1 MPDLP
6 PGYVLRDRVVAQLD
20 AAVRAPLTLVTAP
33 AGWGK
38 TAALVAWARTVRIGD
53 EVPVVSWVTA
63 HSPDGADVPG
73 RLRGALSAGDH
84 AAPAGDLKPDLYA
97 EDLPRAVDALDRPH
111 VVVVDDVREISD
123 QAALAELES
132 LVRHGMGRLHLV
144 LSCRRD
150 PALPLY
156 RWRVNGSLTEVRTT
170 DLSLTI
176 AETAQLLAAHDVVL
190 PGSTLYALHSMT
202 EGWPA
207 GVRLAAMA
215 MRGHPEPERVLD
227 DGGAYSTAVGDFL
240 TGEVIETLP
249 ADTRRLLLDTA
260 VATRLNAGLVEAITG
275 RDDGARVLAELK
287 GSNAFL
293 TRNAGPGGWY
303 RFHPLFARTLHSE
316 LQRRNPERVAELH
329 RRAAAWHSTYG
340 IPAEAMRHALLAEDW
355 TGAVETLD
363 RHWPDIVGGVRY
375 DRPHEAAPHPPAGDE
390 HADPRLALAFAAERL
405 RVGDLEGTRDYL
417 RRSNRAADTP
427 PTSSTGPTNPTAP
440 TATGPTATGPTASS
454 PTASSPTTTGPAAN
468 GTTTT
473 ATNPTGPTAT
483 GTSATGT
490 NGPTTSTPASTTGT
504 TSTGPA
510 ATATS
515 GGGAGTTDAPG
526 RDGGNSPAGGAGATS
541 TNGTNGGNGNGETAP
556 ASATTTNT
564 GTAFVTNT
572 NGTNGIV
579 TNASGGDGG
588 KSTGTGPANVAA
600 TGGSAGGT
608 SASGP
613 AGMNRA
619 AYGMGANGPTGNVG
633 ATVGRSG
640 PAGSGVPAALHVPAA
655 NGGGATAVMTAP
667 APSGTSAGTPAAGPV
682 AAAGGTSKEPAAA
695 KAPAR
700 VSARMMAGFMAA
712 EAWLS
717 GDPRR
722 TLAALGELNRPEDQ
736 TDEVRALSMLDE
748 GAARLRLGE
757 LAAAGSPLHGALV
770 LAQRTGMAQTQVCAA
785 AQLSVLEAARG
796 RLRAAARLGRQ
807 ALVTADRFGITDA
820 TDLGW
825 VRMALASVYGEWDR
839 IAEAD
844 RLLDEGLDLAAGD
857 PDLLVAIATVRAK
870 LRHGSGRL
878 AAALEVLHTARREL
892 GGAPLTPSVERALA
906 LTEAELR
913 ISGGDLGAARRLVA
927 TGGDPDVYPGWAACV
942 DASAALVE
950 GKAAAAASTAQQYA
964 TPSVDTALTWTV
976 HAAILTSLAG
986 RALGDRNRVL
996 RGLEVALDIAEEE
1009 SFRRPFLVGG
1019 HPVRD
1024 LLANFAPLLPV
1035 YHPLAAEL
1043 AAGSSPL
1050 AGGGRGA
1057 DGSLVEPLTE
1067 RELTVLRYLQ
1077 GTMSNLEIASTLYV
1091 SVNTVKT
1098 HVKNIY
1104 RKLHAGR
1111 RREAVERARE
1121 LRLL

>member
-1 MPDLP
+1 MSQALVQQDRRGYAPQSLAVPDLP
-6 PGYVLRDRVVAQLD
+6 PGYVVRERVIAQLD

-38 TAALVAWARTVRIGD
+38 TAALVAWARSVRLG
-53 EVPVVSWVTA
+53 EGTEPPVVRWVTA
-63 HSPDGADVPG
+63 HSEHGADVPG
-73 RLRGALSAGDH
+73 LLLGALSAHTEKSDGD
-84 AAPAGDLKPDLYA
+84 DLL
-97 EDLPRAVDALDRPH
+97 RAVDALQQPH
-111 VVVVDDVREISD
+111 IVVVDDVREISD
-123 QAALAELES
+123 EAALAELES
-132 LVRHGMGRLHLV
+132 LVRHGMGRLRLV

-150 PALPLY
+150 PSLPLY
-156 RWRVNGSLTEVRTT
+156 RWRVNGSLTEMRTN

-190 PGSTLYALHSMT
+190 PSATLYALHSIT

-227 DGGAYSTAVGDFL
+227 DGGAFSTAVGDFL
-240 TGEVIETLP
+240 TGEVIDPLP
-249 ADTRRLLLDTA
+249 AETRRLLLETA
-260 VATRLNAGLVEAITG
+260 IAPRLNAGLVEAITG

-303 RFHPLFARTLHSE
+303 RFHPLFARTLHAE
-316 LQRRNPERVAELH
+316 LLRRNPERVAELH
-329 RRAAAWHSTYG
+329 RRAAAWHGTYG

-355 TGAVETLD
+355 SGAVETLD
-363 RHWPDIVGGVRY
+363 KYWPDILGGVRY
-375 DRPHEAAPHPPAGDE
+375 DRPHEAAPHAPASED
-390 HADPRLALAFAAERL
+390 ASDPRLSLAFAAERL
-405 RVGDLEGTRDYL
+405 RVGDLEGTRDFL
-417 RRSNRAADTP
+417 RRC
-427 PTSSTGPTNPTAP
+427 
-440 TATGPTATGPTASS
+440 
-454 PTASSPTTTGPAAN
+454 
-468 GTTTT
+468 
-473 ATNPTGPTAT
+473 
-483 GTSATGT
+483 
-490 NGPTTSTPASTTGT
+490 
-504 TSTGPA
+504 
-510 ATATS
+510 
-515 GGGAGTTDAPG
+515 GGDRDAPMH
-526 RDGGNSPAGGAGATS
+526 R
-541 TNGTNGGNGNGETAP
+541 
-556 ASATTTNT
+556 
-564 GTAFVTNT
+564 AF
-572 NGTNGIV
+572 G
-579 TNASGGDGG
+579 
-588 KSTGTGPANVAA
+588 
-600 TGGSAGGT
+600 
-608 SASGP
+608 
-613 AGMNRA
+613 
-619 AYGMGANGPTGNVG
+619 
-633 ATVGRSG
+633 
-640 PAGSGVPAALHVPAA
+640 
-655 NGGGATAVMTAP
+655 
-667 APSGTSAGTPAAGPV
+667 
-682 AAAGGTSKEPAAA
+682 
-695 KAPAR
+695 
-700 VSARMMAGFMAA
+700 AA
-712 EAWLS
+712 EAWLA

-722 TLAALGELNRPEDQ
+722 TLSEMSEISANNNQ
-736 TDEVRALSMLDE
+736 STDEVRALTLLDE
-748 GAARLRLGE
+748 GEARLRLGE
-757 LAAAGSPLHGALV
+757 LGAAGAPLHGALV
-770 LAQRTGMAQTQVCAA
+770 LAQRAGMAQAQVCAA
-785 AQLSVLEAARG
+785 AQLAVLESLRG

-825 VRMALASVYGEWDR
+825 VRMALAGVYGEWDR

-857 PDLLVAIATVRAK
+857 PDLLVSIATVRAK

-892 GGAPLTPSVERALA
+892 GGAPLAPAVERALA

-927 TGGDPDVYPGWAACV
+927 TGGDSDVFPGWAAYV
-942 DASAALVE
+942 DASAALIE
-950 GKAAAAASTAQQYA
+950 GKAAAAATTAAQFA
-964 TPSVDTALTWTV
+964 TPSVDSALTWTV

-996 RGLEVALDIAEEE
+996 RGLEVALEIAEEE

-1050 AGGGRGA
+1050 AGGSRG
-1057 DGSLVEPLTE
+1057 GGEGNLVEPLTE

>member
-1 MPDLP
+1 M
-6 PGYVLRDRVVAQLD
+6 RERVVAQLD
-20 AAVRAPLTLVTAP
+20 AAVRSPLTLVTAP

-53 EVPVVSWVTA
+53 NAEMPVVRWVTA
-63 HSPDGADVPG
+63 HSEHGADVPG
-73 RLRGALSAGDH
+73 LLLGALSAHSEKSDEKSDGD
-84 AAPAGDLKPDLYA
+84 DLL
-97 EDLPRAVDALDRPH
+97 RAVDALQQPH

-123 QAALAELES
+123 ADALADLEA
-132 LVRHGMGRLHLV
+132 LVRHGMGRLRLV

-156 RWRVNGSLTEVRTT
+156 RWRVNGSLTEMRTN

-176 AETAQLLAAHDVVL
+176 SETAQLLAAHDVVL
-190 PGSTLYALHSMT
+190 PSSTLYALHSIT

-227 DGGAYSTAVGDFL
+227 DGGAFSTAVGDFL
-240 TGEVIETLP
+240 TGEVIDPLP
-249 ADTRRLLLDTA
+249 AETRRLLLETA
-260 VATRLNAGLVEAITG
+260 IAPRLNAGLVEAITG

-303 RFHPLFARTLHSE
+303 RFHPLFARTLHAE
-316 LQRRNPERVAELH
+316 LLRRSPERVAELH
-329 RRAAAWHSTYG
+329 RRAAAWHGTYG
-340 IPAEAMRHALLAEDW
+340 IPAEALRHALLAEDW
-355 TGAVETLD
+355 TGAVEMLEKY
-363 RHWPDIVGGVRY
+363 WPDIVGGVRY
-375 DRPHEAAPHPPAGDE
+375 DRPHEAAPHAPASE
-390 HADPRLALAFAAERL
+390 ESTDPRLPLAFAAERL
-405 RVGDLEGTRDYL
+405 RVGDLEGTRDFL
-417 RRSNRAADTP
+417 RRC
-427 PTSSTGPTNPTAP
+427 
-440 TATGPTATGPTASS
+440 
-454 PTASSPTTTGPAAN
+454 
-468 GTTTT
+468 
-473 ATNPTGPTAT
+473 
-483 GTSATGT
+483 
-490 NGPTTSTPASTTGT
+490 
-504 TSTGPA
+504 
-510 ATATS
+510 
-515 GGGAGTTDAPG
+515 
-526 RDGGNSPAGGAGATS
+526 
-541 TNGTNGGNGNGETAP
+541 
-556 ASATTTNT
+556 
-564 GTAFVTNT
+564 
-572 NGTNGIV
+572 
-579 TNASGGDGG
+579 GGDR
-588 KSTGTGPANVAA
+588 
-600 TGGSAGGT
+600 SA
-608 SASGP
+608 P
-613 AGMNRA
+613 MFRA
-619 AYGMGANGPTGNVG
+619 FT
-633 ATVGRSG
+633 
-640 PAGSGVPAALHVPAA
+640 
-655 NGGGATAVMTAP
+655 
-667 APSGTSAGTPAAGPV
+667 
-682 AAAGGTSKEPAAA
+682 
-695 KAPAR
+695 
-700 VSARMMAGFMAA
+700 AA
-712 EAWLS
+712 EAWLA
-717 GDPRR
+717 GDARR
-722 TLAALGELNRPEDQ
+722 MITEMSEISAN
-736 TDEVRALSMLDE
+736 TDESRALTLLDE
-748 GAARLRLGE
+748 GEARLRLGE
-757 LAAAGSPLHGALV
+757 LGAAGAPLHGALV
-770 LAQRTGMAQTQVCAA
+770 LAQRAGMAQAQVCAA
-785 AQLSVLEAARG
+785 SQLAVLESVRG

-825 VRMALASVYGEWDR
+825 VRMALAGVYGEWDR

-844 RLLDEGLDLAAGD
+844 RLLDEALDLAAGD
-857 PDLLVAIATVRAK
+857 PDLLVSIATVRAK

-892 GGAPLTPSVERALA
+892 GGAPLAPSVERALA

-927 TGGDPDVYPGWAACV
+927 TGGDPDVFTGWAACV
-942 DASAALVE
+942 DASAALIE
-950 GKAAAAASTAQQYA
+950 GKAAAAATTAAQFA

-976 HAAILTSLAG
+976 QAAILTSLAG

-1050 AGGGRGA
+1050 AGGSRGGA
-1057 DGSLVEPLTE
+1057 DGNLVEPLTE

>member
-6 PGYVLRDRVVAQLD
+6 PGYVMRERVVAQLD
-20 AAVRAPLTLVTAP
+20 TAVRSPLTLVTAP

-53 EVPVVSWVTA
+53 NAEMPVVRWVTS
-63 HSPDGADVPG
+63 HSEHGADVPG
-73 RLRGALSAGDH
+73 LLLGALSAQSEKSDGD
-84 AAPAGDLKPDLYA
+84 DLL
-97 EDLPRAVDALDRPH
+97 RAVDALQQPH

-123 QAALAELES
+123 ADALAELEA
-132 LVRHGMGRLHLV
+132 LVRHGMGRLRLV

-156 RWRVNGSLTEVRTT
+156 RWRVNGSLTEMRTN

-176 AETAQLLAAHDVVL
+176 SETAQLLAAHDVVL
-190 PGSTLYALHSMT
+190 PSSTLYALHSIT

-227 DGGAYSTAVGDFL
+227 DGGAFSTAVGDFL
-240 TGEVIETLP
+240 TGEVIDPLP
-249 ADTRRLLLDTA
+249 PETRRLLLETA
-260 VATRLNAGLVEAITG
+260 IAPRLNAGLVEAITG

-303 RFHPLFARTLHSE
+303 RFHPLFARTLHAE
-316 LQRRNPERVAELH
+316 LLRRSPERVAELH
-329 RRAAAWHSTYG
+329 RRAAAWHGTYG
-340 IPAEAMRHALLAEDW
+340 IPAEALRHALLAEDW
-355 TGAVETLD
+355 SSAVETLEKY
-363 RHWPDIVGGVRY
+363 WPDIVGGVRY
-375 DRPHEAAPHPPAGDE
+375 DRPHEAAPHAPASE
-390 HADPRLALAFAAERL
+390 ESTDPRLPLAFAAERL
-405 RVGDLEGTRDYL
+405 RVGDLEGTRDFL
-417 RRSNRAADTP
+417 RRC
-427 PTSSTGPTNPTAP
+427 
-440 TATGPTATGPTASS
+440 
-454 PTASSPTTTGPAAN
+454 
-468 GTTTT
+468 
-473 ATNPTGPTAT
+473 
-483 GTSATGT
+483 
-490 NGPTTSTPASTTGT
+490 
-504 TSTGPA
+504 
-510 ATATS
+510 
-515 GGGAGTTDAPG
+515 
-526 RDGGNSPAGGAGATS
+526 
-541 TNGTNGGNGNGETAP
+541 
-556 ASATTTNT
+556 
-564 GTAFVTNT
+564 
-572 NGTNGIV
+572 
-579 TNASGGDGG
+579 GGDR
-588 KSTGTGPANVAA
+588 
-600 TGGSAGGT
+600 SA
-608 SASGP
+608 P
-613 AGMNRA
+613 MFRA
-619 AYGMGANGPTGNVG
+619 FT
-633 ATVGRSG
+633 
-640 PAGSGVPAALHVPAA
+640 
-655 NGGGATAVMTAP
+655 
-667 APSGTSAGTPAAGPV
+667 
-682 AAAGGTSKEPAAA
+682 
-695 KAPAR
+695 
-700 VSARMMAGFMAA
+700 AA
-712 EAWLS
+712 EAWLA
-717 GDPRR
+717 GDARR
-722 TLAALGELNRPEDQ
+722 MITEMSEISVN
-736 TDEVRALSMLDE
+736 TDESRALALLDE
-748 GAARLRLGE
+748 GEARLRLGE
-757 LAAAGSPLHGALV
+757 LGAAGAPLHGALV
-770 LAQRTGMAQTQVCAA
+770 LAQRAGMAQAQVCAA
-785 AQLSVLEAARG
+785 SQLAVLESLRG

-825 VRMALASVYGEWDR
+825 VRMALAGVYGEWDR

-844 RLLDEGLDLAAGD
+844 RLLDEALDLAAGD
-857 PDLLVAIATVRAK
+857 PDLLVSIATVRAK

-892 GGAPLTPSVERALA
+892 GGAPLAPAVERALA

-927 TGGDPDVYPGWAACV
+927 TGGDPDVFAGWAACV
-942 DASAALVE
+942 DASAALIE
-950 GKAAAAASTAQQYA
+950 GKAAAAATTAAQFA
-964 TPSVDTALTWTV
+964 TPSVDASLTWTV
-976 HAAILTSLAG
+976 QAAILTSLAG

-1050 AGGGRGA
+1050 AGGSRSGT
-1057 DGSLVEPLTE
+1057 DGNLVEPLTE

>member
-1 MPDLP
+1 MSSSVAVPDLP
-6 PGYVLRDRVVAQLD
+6 PGYVLRERVVAQLD

-53 EVPVVSWVTA
+53 AGELPVVRWVTS
-63 HSPDGADVPG
+63 HVEGGADVPG
-73 RLRGALSAGDH
+73 QLLGALSESTDTPGGKSDGDN
-84 AAPAGDLKPDLYA
+84 LL
-97 EDLPRAVDALDRPH
+97 RVVDSLQRPH

-123 QAALAELES
+123 PDALAELEA
-132 LVRHGMGRLHLV
+132 LVRHGMGKLRLV

-150 PALPLY
+150 PSLPLY
-156 RWRVNGSLTEVRTT
+156 RWRVDGSLTEMRTG

-190 PGSTLYALHSMT
+190 PSATLYSLHSIT

-227 DGGAYSTAVGDFL
+227 DGGAFSSAVGDFL
-240 TGEVIETLP
+240 TGEVIEPLP
-249 ADTRRLLLDTA
+249 IETRRLLLETA
-260 VATRLNAGLVEAITG
+260 IAPRLNAGLVEAITG

-303 RFHPLFARTLHSE
+303 RFHPLFARTLHAE
-316 LQRRNPERVAELH
+316 LLRRSPERVADLH
-329 RRAAAWHSTYG
+329 RRAAAWHGTYG
-340 IPAEAMRHALLAEDW
+340 IPAEALRHALLAEDW
-355 TGAVETLD
+355 TGAVETLE
-363 RHWPDIVGGVRY
+363 RSWPDIVGGVRY
-375 DRPHEAAPHPPAGDE
+375 DRPHEAAPHAPAAE
-390 HADPRLALAFAAERL
+390 ESTDPRLALAFAAERL
-405 RVGDLEGTRDYL
+405 RVGDLEGTRDFL
-417 RRSNRAADTP
+417 RRCGEDRTTP
-427 PTSSTGPTNPTAP
+427 MF
-440 TATGPTATGPTASS
+440 
-454 PTASSPTTTGPAAN
+454 
-468 GTTTT
+468 
-473 ATNPTGPTAT
+473 
-483 GTSATGT
+483 
-490 NGPTTSTPASTTGT
+490 
-504 TSTGPA
+504 
-510 ATATS
+510 
-515 GGGAGTTDAPG
+515 
-526 RDGGNSPAGGAGATS
+526 R
-541 TNGTNGGNGNGETAP
+541 
-556 ASATTTNT
+556 
-564 GTAFVTNT
+564 AFV
-572 NGTNGIV
+572 
-579 TNASGGDGG
+579 
-588 KSTGTGPANVAA
+588 
-600 TGGSAGGT
+600 
-608 SASGP
+608 
-613 AGMNRA
+613 
-619 AYGMGANGPTGNVG
+619 
-633 ATVGRSG
+633 
-640 PAGSGVPAALHVPAA
+640 
-655 NGGGATAVMTAP
+655 
-667 APSGTSAGTPAAGPV
+667 
-682 AAAGGTSKEPAAA
+682 
-695 KAPAR
+695 
-700 VSARMMAGFMAA
+700 AA
-712 EAWLS
+712 EAWLG

-722 TLAALGELNRPEDQ
+722 MLAEVSEISPNN
-736 TDEVRALSMLDE
+736 DETRALTLLDE
-748 GAARLRLGE
+748 GEARLRLGE
-757 LAAAGSPLHGALV
+757 LGAAGAPLHGALV
-770 LAQRTGMAQTQVCAA
+770 LAQRAGLAQAQVCAA
-785 AQLSVLEAARG
+785 SQLAVLESMRG
-796 RLRAAARLGRQ
+796 RLRASARLGRQ

-825 VRMALASVYGEWDR
+825 VRMALAGVYGEWDR

-844 RLLDEGLDLAAGD
+844 RLLDEALDLAAGD
-857 PDLLVAIATVRAK
+857 PDLLVSIATVRAK

-892 GGAPLTPSVERALA
+892 GGAALAPAVERGLA

-927 TGGDPDVYPGWAACV
+927 TGGDPEVFAGWAACV
-942 DASAALVE
+942 DASAALIE
-950 GKAAAAASTAQQYA
+950 GKAAAAATTAAQYA

-976 HAAILTSLAG
+976 QAAILTSLAG
-986 RALGDRNRVL
+986 RTLGDRNRVL

-1050 AGGGRGA
+1050 AGGSRNGGDA
-1057 DGSLVEPLTE
+1057 NLVEPLTE

>member
-6 PGYVLRDRVVAQLD
+6 PGYVLRERVVAQLD

-53 EVPVVSWVTA
+53 EMPVVRWVTS

-73 RLRGALSAGDH
+73 RLRGALSAGDTS
-84 AAPAGDLKPDLYA
+84 DLKADSDDELA
-97 EDLPRAVDALDRPH
+97 RAVDSLDRPH
-111 VVVVDDVREISD
+111 IVVVDDVREISD
-123 QAALAELES
+123 PAALSELES

-156 RWRVNGSLTEVRTT
+156 RWRVNGSLTEMRTT

-176 AETAQLLAAHDVVL
+176 TETAQLLAAHDVVL

-249 ADTRRLLLDTA
+249 ADTRRLLFDTA

-316 LQRRNPERVAELH
+316 LLRRNPERVAELH
-329 RRAAAWHSTYG
+329 RRAAAWHATYG

-355 TGAVETLD
+355 PGAVETLE

-375 DRPHEAAPHPPAGDE
+375 DRPHEAAPHAPAGDE
-390 HADPRLALAFAAERL
+390 HTDPRLALAFAAERL
-405 RVGDLEGTRDYL
+405 RVGDLEGTRDFL
-417 RRSNRAADTP
+417 RRSNRASD
-427 PTSSTGPTNPTAP
+427 AP
-440 TATGPTATGPTASS
+440 D
-454 PTASSPTTTGPAAN
+454 PAP
-468 GTTTT
+468 TTTT
-473 ATNPTGPTAT
+473 AT
-483 GTSATGT
+483 TSATSG
-490 NGPTTSTPASTTGT
+490 AATGT
-504 TSTGPA
+504 TSGTGTASGNGTSGNGTGTGTAGSAGNGTSGGTASGTGTGDAAAGRREGPA
-510 ATATS
+510 AT
-515 GGGAGTTDAPG
+515 GPGAPTGSAAGLTARAGQSAPG
-526 RDGGNSPAGGAGATS
+526 MPAAQHT
-541 TNGTNGGNGNGETAP
+541 
-556 ASATTTNT
+556 
-564 GTAFVTNT
+564 
-572 NGTNGIV
+572 
-579 TNASGGDGG
+579 
-588 KSTGTGPANVAA
+588 
-600 TGGSAGGT
+600 
-608 SASGP
+608 
-613 AGMNRA
+613 
-619 AYGMGANGPTGNVG
+619 
-633 ATVGRSG
+633 
-640 PAGSGVPAALHVPAA
+640 PAGSAAPAARPTS
-655 NGGGATAVMTAP
+655 GGATAVMTAP
-667 APSGTSAGTPAAGPV
+667 APATGQPATTSATDQPAATTQPP
-682 AAAGGTSKEPAAA
+682 TSEPPAAA
-695 KAPAR
+695 AKGPVR
-700 VSARMMAGFMAA
+700 VNARMIAGFAAA

-722 TLAALGELNRPEDQ
+722 TLTALGDLNRP
-736 TDEVRALSMLDE
+736 DEQNDEIRALSMLDE
-748 GAARLRLGE
+748 GEARLRLGE
-757 LAAAGSPLHGALV
+757 LAAAGAPLHGALV
-770 LAQRTGMAQTQVCAA
+770 LAQRTGMAQAQVCAA

-796 RLRAAARLGRQ
+796 RLRASARLGRQ

-870 LRHGSGRL
+870 LRHGAGRL

-892 GGAPLTPSVERALA
+892 GGAALAPSVERALA

-950 GKAAAAASTAQQYA
+950 GKAAAAASTAQQFA

>member
-1 MPDLP
+1 M
-6 PGYVLRDRVVAQLD
+6 RERVVAQLD

-38 TAALVAWARTVRIGD
+38 TAALVAWARTVRLGD
-53 EVPVVSWVTA
+53 STEMPVVRWVTS
-63 HSPDGADVPG
+63 HSERGADVPG
-73 RLRGALSAGDH
+73 QLLGALSADSRSHGEKGDGDDLLH
-84 AAPAGDLKPDLYA
+84 AV
-97 EDLPRAVDALDRPH
+97 EALQQPH

-123 QAALAELES
+123 EDALAELES
-132 LVRHGMGRLHLV
+132 LVRHGMGRLRLV

-150 PALPLY
+150 PSLPLY
-156 RWRVNGSLTEVRTT
+156 RWRVNGSLTEMRTS

-190 PGSTLYALHSMT
+190 PSSTLYALHSIT

-215 MRGHPEPERVLD
+215 MHGHPEPERVLD
-227 DGGAYSTAVGDFL
+227 DGGAFSTAVGDFL
-240 TGEVIETLP
+240 TGEVIDPLP
-249 ADTRRLLLDTA
+249 PDTRQLLLDTA
-260 VATRLNAGLVEAITG
+260 IATRLNAGLVEAITG
-275 RDDGARVLAELK
+275 RDDGARMLAELK

-303 RFHPLFARTLHSE
+303 RFHPLFARTLHAE
-316 LQRRNPERVAELH
+316 LLRRSPERVVELH
-329 RRAAAWHSTYG
+329 RRAAAWHGTYG
-340 IPAEAMRHALLAEDW
+340 IPAESMRHALLAEDW
-355 TGAVETLD
+355 TGAVDMLD
-363 RHWPDIVGGVRY
+363 RHWPDIVLGVRY
-375 DRPHEAAPHPPAGDE
+375 DRPHEAAPHAPAAEE
-390 HADPRLALAFAAERL
+390 HTDPRLTLAFAAERL
-405 RVGDLEGTRDYL
+405 RVGDLEGTRDFL
-417 RRSNRAADTP
+417 RRGTADTP
-427 PTSSTGPTNPTAP
+427 MR
-440 TATGPTATGPTASS
+440 
-454 PTASSPTTTGPAAN
+454 
-468 GTTTT
+468 
-473 ATNPTGPTAT
+473 
-483 GTSATGT
+483 
-490 NGPTTSTPASTTGT
+490 
-504 TSTGPA
+504 
-510 ATATS
+510 
-515 GGGAGTTDAPG
+515 GAFA
-526 RDGGNSPAGGAGATS
+526 
-541 TNGTNGGNGNGETAP
+541 
-556 ASATTTNT
+556 
-564 GTAFVTNT
+564 
-572 NGTNGIV
+572 
-579 TNASGGDGG
+579 
-588 KSTGTGPANVAA
+588 
-600 TGGSAGGT
+600 
-608 SASGP
+608 
-613 AGMNRA
+613 
-619 AYGMGANGPTGNVG
+619 
-633 ATVGRSG
+633 
-640 PAGSGVPAALHVPAA
+640 
-655 NGGGATAVMTAP
+655 
-667 APSGTSAGTPAAGPV
+667 
-682 AAAGGTSKEPAAA
+682 
-695 KAPAR
+695 
-700 VSARMMAGFMAA
+700 AA
-712 EAWLS
+712 EAWLA

-722 TLAALGELNRPEDQ
+722 TLGESAQMQPA
-736 TDEVRALSMLDE
+736 TDEARALALLDE
-748 GAARLRLGE
+748 GEARLRLGE
-757 LAAAGSPLHGALV
+757 LGAAGAPLHGALV
-770 LAQRTGMAQTQVCAA
+770 LAQRSGMAQAQVAA
-785 AQLSVLEAARG
+785 ASQLAVLESCRG

-825 VRMALASVYGEWDR
+825 VRMALAGVYGEWDR

-870 LRHGSGRL
+870 LRHGGGRL

-892 GGAPLTPSVERALA
+892 GGAPLAPAIERALA

-927 TGGDPDVYPGWAACV
+927 TGGDPDVFAGWAACV
-942 DASAALVE
+942 DASAALIE
-950 GKAAAAASTAQQYA
+950 GKAAAAATTAAQFA
-964 TPSVDTALTWTV
+964 TPAVDTALTWTV
-976 HAAILTSLAG
+976 QAAILTSLAG

-1050 AGGGRGA
+1050 AGGSRNGG
-1057 DGSLVEPLTE
+1057 DGNLVEPLTE

>member
-1 MPDLP
+1 M
-6 PGYVLRDRVVAQLD
+6 RDRVIAQLD

-38 TAALVAWARTVRIGD
+38 TAALVAWARTVRLGD
-53 EVPVVSWVTA
+53 SSEVPVVRWVTS
-63 HSPDGADVPG
+63 HSETGADVPG
-73 RLRGALSAGDH
+73 QLLGALSGQAEKSD
-84 AAPAGDLKPDLYA
+84 A
-97 EDLPRAVDALDRPH
+97 EDLLRVVDSLQQPH

-123 QAALAELES
+123 ADALAQLEA
-132 LVRHGMGRLHLV
+132 LVRHGMGKLRLV

-150 PALPLY
+150 PSLPLY
-156 RWRVNGSLTEVRTT
+156 RWRVNGSLTEMRTN

-190 PGSTLYALHSMT
+190 PSSTLYALHSIT

-227 DGGAYSTAVGDFL
+227 DGGAFSTAVGDFL
-240 TGEVIETLP
+240 TGEVIDPLP
-249 ADTRRLLLDTA
+249 AETRRLLLETSIA
-260 VATRLNAGLVEAITG
+260 PRLNAGLVEAITG

-303 RFHPLFARTLHSE
+303 RFHPLFARTLHAE
-316 LQRRNPERVAELH
+316 LLRRSPERVAELH
-329 RRAAAWHSTYG
+329 RRAATWHATYG

-355 TGAVETLD
+355 PGAVETLD
-363 RHWPDIVGGVRY
+363 KHWPDIVGGVRY
-375 DRPHEAAPHPPAGDE
+375 DRPHEAAPHAPASE
-390 HADPRLALAFAAERL
+390 ENTDPRLALAFAAERL
-405 RVGDLEGTRDYL
+405 RVGDLEGTRDFL
-417 RRSNRAADTP
+417 RRC
-427 PTSSTGPTNPTAP
+427 
-440 TATGPTATGPTASS
+440 
-454 PTASSPTTTGPAAN
+454 
-468 GTTTT
+468 
-473 ATNPTGPTAT
+473 
-483 GTSATGT
+483 
-490 NGPTTSTPASTTGT
+490 
-504 TSTGPA
+504 
-510 ATATS
+510 
-515 GGGAGTTDAPG
+515 
-526 RDGGNSPAGGAGATS
+526 
-541 TNGTNGGNGNGETAP
+541 
-556 ASATTTNT
+556 
-564 GTAFVTNT
+564 
-572 NGTNGIV
+572 
-579 TNASGGDGG
+579 GGDR
-588 KSTGTGPANVAA
+588 TDPIQ
-600 TGGSAGGT
+600 
-608 SASGP
+608 
-613 AGMNRA
+613 RA
-619 AYGMGANGPTGNVG
+619 FA
-633 ATVGRSG
+633 
-640 PAGSGVPAALHVPAA
+640 
-655 NGGGATAVMTAP
+655 
-667 APSGTSAGTPAAGPV
+667 
-682 AAAGGTSKEPAAA
+682 
-695 KAPAR
+695 
-700 VSARMMAGFMAA
+700 AA
-712 EAWLS
+712 EAWLA
-717 GDPRR
+717 GEPRR
-722 TLAALGELNRPEDQ
+722 TLGEVSEISANN
-736 TDEVRALSMLDE
+736 DESRALTLLDE
-748 GAARLRLGE
+748 GEARLRLGE
-757 LAAAGSPLHGALV
+757 LGAAGAPLHGALV
-770 LAQRTGMAQTQVCAA
+770 LAQRAGMAQAQVAA
-785 AQLSVLEAARG
+785 VSQLAVLESLRG

-844 RLLDEGLDLAAGD
+844 RLLDEALDLAAGD
-857 PDLLVAIATVRAK
+857 PDLLVSIATVRAR
-870 LRHGSGRL
+870 LRHGAGRL

-892 GGAPLTPSVERALA
+892 GGAPLAPAVERALA

-927 TGGDPDVYPGWAACV
+927 TGGDPEVFAGWAACV
-942 DASAALVE
+942 DASAALIE
-950 GKAAAAASTAQQYA
+950 GKAAAAATTAAQFA
-964 TPSVDTALTWTV
+964 TPSVDTSLTWTV
-976 HAAILTSLAG
+976 QAAILTGLAG

-1050 AGGGRGA
+1050 AGGSRSGA
-1057 DGSLVEPLTE
+1057 DGNLVEPLTE

>member
-1 MPDLP
+1 VLVQQDRRGFAPPPLAVPDLP
-6 PGYVLRDRVVAQLD
+6 PGYVVRERVIAQLD
-20 AAVRAPLTLVTAP
+20 AALRAPLTLVTAP

-38 TAALVAWARTVRIGD
+38 TAALVAWARTARIGD
-53 EVPVVSWVTA
+53 GTETPVVRWVTS
-63 HSPDGADVPG
+63 HSERGADVPG
-73 RLRGALSAGDH
+73 QLLGALPPPGPPHAEKSDGD
-84 AAPAGDLKPDLYA
+84 GLL
-97 EDLPRAVDALDRPH
+97 RAVDALQQPH

-123 QAALAELES
+123 PDALAELEA
-132 LVRHGMGRLHLV
+132 LVRHGLGRLRLV

-150 PALPLY
+150 PSLPLY
-156 RWRVNGSLTEVRTT
+156 RWRVNGSLTEMRTN

-190 PGSTLYALHSMT
+190 PSATLYALHSIT

-227 DGGAYSTAVGDFL
+227 DGGPFSTAVGDFL
-240 TGEVIETLP
+240 TGEVIDPLP
-249 ADTRRLLLDTA
+249 AETRRLLLDA
-260 VATRLNAGLVEAITG
+260 AIAPRLNAGLVEAITG
-275 RDDGARVLAELK
+275 RDDGARVLGELK

-303 RFHPLFARTLHSE
+303 RFHPLFARTLHAE
-316 LQRRNPERVAELH
+316 LLRRSPERVAELH
-329 RRAAAWHSTYG
+329 RRASAWHATYG

-355 TGAVETLD
+355 TGAVETLE

-375 DRPHEAAPHPPAGDE
+375 DRPHEAAPHAPASEEDT
-390 HADPRLALAFAAERL
+390 DPRLPLAFAAERL
-405 RVGDLEGTRDYL
+405 RVGDLEGTRDFL
-417 RRSNRAADTP
+417 RRC
-427 PTSSTGPTNPTAP
+427 
-440 TATGPTATGPTASS
+440 
-454 PTASSPTTTGPAAN
+454 
-468 GTTTT
+468 
-473 ATNPTGPTAT
+473 
-483 GTSATGT
+483 
-490 NGPTTSTPASTTGT
+490 
-504 TSTGPA
+504 
-510 ATATS
+510 
-515 GGGAGTTDAPG
+515 
-526 RDGGNSPAGGAGATS
+526 
-541 TNGTNGGNGNGETAP
+541 
-556 ASATTTNT
+556 
-564 GTAFVTNT
+564 
-572 NGTNGIV
+572 
-579 TNASGGDGG
+579 GGDR
-588 KSTGTGPANVAA
+588 TVA
-600 TGGSAGGT
+600 
-608 SASGP
+608 
-613 AGMNRA
+613 MFRA
-619 AYGMGANGPTGNVG
+619 FT
-633 ATVGRSG
+633 
-640 PAGSGVPAALHVPAA
+640 
-655 NGGGATAVMTAP
+655 
-667 APSGTSAGTPAAGPV
+667 
-682 AAAGGTSKEPAAA
+682 
-695 KAPAR
+695 
-700 VSARMMAGFMAA
+700 AA
-712 EAWLS
+712 EAWLA
-717 GDPRR
+717 GDARR
-722 TLAALGELNRPEDQ
+722 MITELSEISPNN
-736 TDEVRALSMLDE
+736 DESRALTLLDE
-748 GAARLRLGE
+748 GEARLRLGE
-757 LAAAGSPLHGALV
+757 LGAAGAPLHGALV
-770 LAQRTGMAQTQVCAA
+770 LAQRSGMAQAQVCAA
-785 AQLSVLEAARG
+785 SQLAVLESVRG

-825 VRMALASVYGEWDR
+825 VRMALAGVYGEWDR

-844 RLLDEGLDLAAGD
+844 RLLDEALDLAAGD
-857 PDLLVAIATVRAK
+857 ADLLVSIATVRAK

-892 GGAPLTPSVERALA
+892 GGAPLAPSVERALA

-927 TGGDPDVYPGWAACV
+927 TGGDPDVFAGWAACV
-942 DASAALVE
+942 DASAALIE
-950 GKAAAAASTAQQYA
+950 GKAAAAATTAAQFA

-976 HAAILTSLAG
+976 QAAILTSLAG
-986 RALGDRNRVL
+986 RSLGDRNRVL

-1050 AGGGRGA
+1050 AGGSRGGGDA
-1057 DGSLVEPLTE
+1057 NLVEPLTE

>member
-1 MPDLP
+1 MSQALVQQDRRGFAPPPSLAVPDLP
-6 PGYVLRDRVVAQLD
+6 PGYVMRERVVAQLD
-20 AAVRAPLTLVTAP
+20 AAVRSPLTLVTAP

-53 EVPVVSWVTA
+53 SAETPVVRWVTS
-63 HSPDGADVPG
+63 HSESGADVPG
-73 RLRGALSAGDH
+73 QLLGALSTHQEKSDGD
-84 AAPAGDLKPDLYA
+84 DLL
-97 EDLPRAVDALDRPH
+97 RAVDSLQQPH

-123 QAALAELES
+123 PDALAELEA
-132 LVRHGMGRLHLV
+132 LVRHGMGRLRLV

-150 PALPLY
+150 PSLPLY
-156 RWRVNGSLTEVRTT
+156 RWRVNGSLAEMRTN

-176 AETAQLLAAHDVVL
+176 SETAQLLAAHDVVL
-190 PGSTLYALHSMT
+190 PSATLYALHSIT

-227 DGGAYSTAVGDFL
+227 DGGAFSTAVGDFL
-240 TGEVIETLP
+240 TGEVIDPLP
-249 ADTRRLLLDTA
+249 AETRRLLLETA
-260 VATRLNAGLVEAITG
+260 IAPRLNAGLVEAITG

-303 RFHPLFARTLHSE
+303 RFHPLFARTLHAE
-316 LQRRNPERVAELH
+316 LLRRSPERVSDLH
-329 RRAAAWHSTYG
+329 RRAAAWHNTYG

-355 TGAVETLD
+355 SGAVETLE
-363 RHWPDIVGGVRY
+363 RSWPDIVGGVRF
-375 DRPHEAAPHPPAGDE
+375 DRPHEAAPHAPASE
-390 HADPRLALAFAAERL
+390 ENTDPRLPLAFAAERL
-405 RVGDLEGTRDYL
+405 RVGDLEGTRDFL
-417 RRSNRAADTP
+417 RRC
-427 PTSSTGPTNPTAP
+427 
-440 TATGPTATGPTASS
+440 
-454 PTASSPTTTGPAAN
+454 
-468 GTTTT
+468 
-473 ATNPTGPTAT
+473 
-483 GTSATGT
+483 
-490 NGPTTSTPASTTGT
+490 
-504 TSTGPA
+504 
-510 ATATS
+510 
-515 GGGAGTTDAPG
+515 
-526 RDGGNSPAGGAGATS
+526 
-541 TNGTNGGNGNGETAP
+541 
-556 ASATTTNT
+556 
-564 GTAFVTNT
+564 
-572 NGTNGIV
+572 
-579 TNASGGDGG
+579 GGDR
-588 KSTGTGPANVAA
+588 TEP
-600 TGGSAGGT
+600 
-608 SASGP
+608 
-613 AGMNRA
+613 MFRA
-619 AYGMGANGPTGNVG
+619 FT
-633 ATVGRSG
+633 
-640 PAGSGVPAALHVPAA
+640 
-655 NGGGATAVMTAP
+655 
-667 APSGTSAGTPAAGPV
+667 
-682 AAAGGTSKEPAAA
+682 
-695 KAPAR
+695 
-700 VSARMMAGFMAA
+700 AA
-712 EAWLS
+712 EAWLA
-717 GDPRR
+717 GDPRKMISEMSEIS
-722 TLAALGELNRPEDQ
+722 AN
-736 TDEVRALSMLDE
+736 TDESRALTLLDE
-748 GAARLRLGE
+748 GEARLRLGE
-757 LAAAGSPLHGALV
+757 LGAAGAPLHGALV
-770 LAQRTGMAQTQVCAA
+770 LAQRAGMAQAQVCAA
-785 AQLSVLEAARG
+785 SQLAVLESLRG

-825 VRMALASVYGEWDR
+825 VRMALAGVYGEWDR
-839 IAEAD
+839 ISEAD
-844 RLLDEGLDLAAGD
+844 RLLDEALDLAAGD
-857 PDLLVAIATVRAK
+857 PDLLVSIATVRAK

-892 GGAPLTPSVERALA
+892 GGAPLAPTVERSLA

-927 TGGDPDVYPGWAACV
+927 TGGDPDVFPGWAACV
-942 DASAALVE
+942 DASAALIE
-950 GKAAAAASTAQQYA
+950 GKAAAAATTAAQFA
-964 TPSVDTALTWTV
+964 TPSVDNALTWTV
-976 HAAILTSLAG
+976 QAAILTSLAG

-1050 AGGGRGA
+1050 AGGSRGGG
-1057 DGSLVEPLTE
+1057 DGNLVEPLTE

>member
-1 MPDLP
+1 MVQQDRRGYAPPSLAVPDLP
-6 PGYVLRDRVVAQLD
+6 PGYVVRERVVAQLD
-20 AAVRAPLTLVTAP
+20 AAVRSPLTLVTAP

-38 TAALVAWARTVRIGD
+38 TAALVAWARTVRVG
-53 EVPVVSWVTA
+53 
-63 HSPDGADVPG
+63 DGADVPVV
-73 RLRGALSAGDH
+73 RWVTSHAERGADVPGQLLGALPAPERPGDGYQD
-84 AAPAGDLKPDLYA
+84 AEKGDDL
-97 EDLPRAVDALDRPH
+97 LRAVESLRQPH

-123 QAALAELES
+123 ADALAELES
-132 LVRHGMGRLHLV
+132 LVRHGMGRLRLV

-150 PALPLY
+150 PSLPLY
-156 RWRVNGSLTEVRTT
+156 RWRVNGSLTEMRTN

-190 PGSTLYALHSMT
+190 PSATLYALHSIT

-227 DGGAYSTAVGDFL
+227 DGGAFSTAVADFL
-240 TGEVIETLP
+240 TGEVIDPLP
-249 ADTRRLLLDTA
+249 AETRRLLLDTA
-260 VATRLNAGLVEAITG
+260 IAPRLNAGLVEAITG

-303 RFHPLFARTLHSE
+303 RFHPLFARTLHAE
-316 LQRRNPERVAELH
+316 LLRRSPERIAELH
-329 RRAAAWHSTYG
+329 RRAAAWHNTYG
-340 IPAEAMRHALLAEDW
+340 LPAEAMRHALLAEDW
-355 TGAVETLD
+355 ASAVETLE
-363 RHWPDIVGGVRY
+363 RSWPDILAGVRY
-375 DRPHEAAPHPPAGDE
+375 DRPHEAAPHAPAAEESTD
-390 HADPRLALAFAAERL
+390 ARLPLAFAAERL
-405 RVGDLEGTRDYL
+405 RVGDLEGARDYL
-417 RRSNRAADTP
+417 RRY
-427 PTSSTGPTNPTAP
+427 
-440 TATGPTATGPTASS
+440 
-454 PTASSPTTTGPAAN
+454 
-468 GTTTT
+468 
-473 ATNPTGPTAT
+473 
-483 GTSATGT
+483 
-490 NGPTTSTPASTTGT
+490 
-504 TSTGPA
+504 
-510 ATATS
+510 
-515 GGGAGTTDAPG
+515 
-526 RDGGNSPAGGAGATS
+526 
-541 TNGTNGGNGNGETAP
+541 
-556 ASATTTNT
+556 
-564 GTAFVTNT
+564 
-572 NGTNGIV
+572 
-579 TNASGGDGG
+579 GGDR
-588 KSTGTGPANVAA
+588 TTP
-600 TGGSAGGT
+600 
-608 SASGP
+608 
-613 AGMNRA
+613 MFRA
-619 AYGMGANGPTGNVG
+619 
-633 ATVGRSG
+633 
-640 PAGSGVPAALHVPAA
+640 LL
-655 NGGGATAVMTAP
+655 
-667 APSGTSAGTPAAGPV
+667 
-682 AAAGGTSKEPAAA
+682 
-695 KAPAR
+695 
-700 VSARMMAGFMAA
+700 AA
-712 EAWLS
+712 EAWLA
-717 GDPRR
+717 GDARR
-722 TLAALGELNRPEDQ
+722 MLAEASEVSANNQ
-736 TDEVRALSMLDE
+736 MSANSDETRALTLLDE
-748 GAARLRLGE
+748 GEARLRLGE
-757 LAAAGSPLHGALV
+757 LGAAGAPLHGALV
-770 LAQRTGMAQTQVCAA
+770 LAQRAGLAQAQVCAA
-785 AQLSVLEAARG
+785 SHLAVLESLRG
-796 RLRAAARLGRQ
+796 RLRASARLGRQ

-844 RLLDEGLDLAAGD
+844 RLLDESLDLAAGD
-857 PDLLVAIATVRAK
+857 PDLLVSIATVRAR

-892 GGAPLTPSVERALA
+892 GGAPLTQAVERALA

-913 ISGGDLGAARRLVA
+913 IGGGDLGAARRLVA
-927 TGGDPDVYPGWAACV
+927 TGGDAEVFPGWAACV
-942 DASAALVE
+942 DASAALIE
-950 GKAAAAASTAQQYA
+950 GKAAAAAATAAQYA
-964 TPSVDTALTWTV
+964 TPSAETSLAWTV
-976 HAAILTSLAG
+976 QAAILTSLAG

-1050 AGGGRGA
+1050 AGGARAGG

>member
-20 AAVRAPLTLVTAP
+20 VAVRAPLTLVTAP

-53 EVPVVSWVTA
+53 EVPVVRWVTA

-84 AAPAGDLKPDLYA
+84 AVPAGDLKPDIYA
-97 EDLPRAVDALDRPH
+97 DDLPRAVDALDHPH

-123 QAALAELES
+123 QAALAELEA

-240 TGEVIETLP
+240 TGEVIEPLP

-427 PTSSTGPTNPTAP
+427 PAASTGPTNPTGTPTTGPTATTTNPTGP
-440 TATGPTATGPTASS
+440 TATGPTATGTPATGTPATGTPATATS
-454 PTASSPTTTGPAAN
+454 PTGPTSTGTPATGTPATGP
-468 GTTTT
+468 TTT
-473 ATNPTGPTAT
+473 ATAGAT
-483 GTSATGT
+483 DADVT
-490 NGPTTSTPASTTGT
+490 N
-504 TSTGPA
+504 
-510 ATATS
+510 
-515 GGGAGTTDAPG
+515 APG
-526 RDGGNSPAGGAGATS
+526 RDGGNSPAGATS
-541 TNGTNGGNGNGETAP
+541 TNGTNGGNGNGETGP
-556 ASATTTNT
+556 ASATATST
-564 GTAFVTNT
+564 GTATTFVTNT
-572 NGTNGIV
+572 NGTNGIG
-579 TNASGGDGG
+579 TNASAGEGG
-588 KSTGTGPANVAA
+588 KSTGTGPTNAPA

-608 SASGP
+608 GAGGP
-613 AGMNRA
+613 VGMNRA

-640 PAGSGVPAALHVPAA
+640 PAGSGVPAALHVPTS

-667 APSGTSAGTPAAGPV
+667 APSGTSAGTPAASPV
-682 AAAGGTSKEPAAA
+682 ATAGGTPKDQAAA
-695 KAPAR
+695 KAPGR

-757 LAAAGSPLHGALV
+757 LAAAGTPLHGALV

-878 AAALEVLHTARREL
+878 AAALEVLHAARREL

>member
-6 PGYVLRDRVVAQLD
+6 PGYVMRDRVIAQLD

-38 TAALVAWARTVRIGD
+38 TAALVAWARTARLGD
-53 EVPVVSWVTA
+53 GSESPVVRWVTSHSA
-63 HSPDGADVPG
+63 HGADVPG
-73 RLRGALSAGDH
+73 QLLGALSTRPDEELDKTGEWYGD
-84 AAPAGDLKPDLYA
+84 DLL
-97 EDLPRAVDALDRPH
+97 RAVDALERPH
-111 VVVVDDVREISD
+111 IVVVDDVREISD
-123 QAALAELES
+123 ADALAELEA

-150 PALPLY
+150 PSLPLY
-156 RWRVNGSLTEVRTT
+156 RWRVNGSLTEMRTN

-176 AETAQLLAAHDVVL
+176 GETAQLLAAHDVVL
-190 PGSTLYALHSMT
+190 PGATLYELHSIT

-227 DGGAYSTAVGDFL
+227 DGGAFSTAVGDFL
-240 TGEVIETLP
+240 TGEVIESLP
-249 ADTRRLLLDTA
+249 PDTRRLLLEAA
-260 VATRLNAGLVEAITG
+260 VAPRLNAGLVEAITG

-303 RFHPLFARTLHSE
+303 RFHPLFARTLHAE
-316 LQRRNPERVAELH
+316 LLRRSPERVPELH
-329 RRAAAWHSTYG
+329 RRAAAWHATYG

-355 TGAVETLD
+355 PTAVEVLEK
-363 RHWPDIVGGVRY
+363 HWPDIVGGVRY
-375 DRPHEAAPHPPAGDE
+375 DRPHEAAPHAPGAE
-390 HADPRLALAFAAERL
+390 EAADPRLVLAFAAERL
-405 RVGDLEGTRDYL
+405 RVGDLDGARDFL
-417 RRSNRAADTP
+417 RRSDRDA
-427 PTSSTGPTNPTAP
+427 GNP
-440 TATGPTATGPTASS
+440 
-454 PTASSPTTTGPAAN
+454 
-468 GTTTT
+468 
-473 ATNPTGPTAT
+473 
-483 GTSATGT
+483 
-490 NGPTTSTPASTTGT
+490 
-504 TSTGPA
+504 
-510 ATATS
+510 
-515 GGGAGTTDAPG
+515 
-526 RDGGNSPAGGAGATS
+526 
-541 TNGTNGGNGNGETAP
+541 
-556 ASATTTNT
+556 
-564 GTAFVTNT
+564 
-572 NGTNGIV
+572 
-579 TNASGGDGG
+579 
-588 KSTGTGPANVAA
+588 
-600 TGGSAGGT
+600 
-608 SASGP
+608 
-613 AGMNRA
+613 M
-619 AYGMGANGPTGNVG
+619 
-633 ATVGRSG
+633 
-640 PAGSGVPAALHVPAA
+640 L
-655 NGGGATAVMTAP
+655 
-667 APSGTSAGTPAAGPV
+667 
-682 AAAGGTSKEPAAA
+682 
-695 KAPAR
+695 
-700 VSARMMAGFMAA
+700 AGFAAA
-712 EAWLS
+712 EAWLA
-717 GDPRR
+717 GDARR
-722 TLAALGELNRPEDQ
+722 TLSALPELHAN
-736 TDEVRALSMLDE
+736 TDEVRALAMLDE
-748 GAARLRLGE
+748 GEARLRLGE
-757 LAAAGSPLHGALV
+757 LAAAGAPLHGALV
-770 LAQRTGMAQTQVCAA
+770 LAQRAGMAQTQVCAA
-785 AQLSVLEAARG
+785 SQLAVLEATRG

-839 IAEAD
+839 IQEAD

-870 LRHGSGRL
+870 LRHGAGRL

-892 GGAPLTPSVERALA
+892 GGAPLAPSVERALA

-927 TGGDPDVYPGWAACV
+927 TGGDPDVFPGWAACV

-950 GKAAAAASTAQQYA
+950 GKAAAAASTAAQFA
-964 TPSVDTALTWTV
+964 TPSTDSALTWTV

-996 RGLEVALDIAEEE
+996 RGLETALDIAEEE

-1050 AGGGRGA
+1050 AGGARGGG